1 MLPKHTR
8 RLRGGTP
15 VSSQHPSKN
24 ININISYNIT
34 LGKHTKPA
42 VVNGVVAEEQRRK
55 KPSAAV
61 PERKDKPLLRDKHP
75 T

>member
-1 MLPKHTR
+1 MLPKDNR

-34 LGKHTKPA
+34 LGKQNKSA
-42 VVNGVVAEEQRRK
+42 GGNSMAAEDQRK
-55 KPSAAV
+55 KKPV
-61 PERKDKPLLRDKHP
+61 LIVRERKEK
-75 T
+75 